1 MTRTDSEPEVPV
13 AKKSRG
19 KLSAAKA
26 KPDDRGALK
35 DFEDVGAP
43 QKKGPQKKV
52 AGKLGYATL
61 VPHKVKG

>member
-1 MTRTDSEPEVPV
+1 M

-52 AGKLGYATL
+52 AAKLGYATL
-61 VPHKVKG
+61 VPRKVKG